1 MKTTIDIP
9 EPLYKEA
16 KIGAIRRGLSL
27 KDLVLS
33 ALQRELHP
41 ETSESPSIHASS
53 PKRYRKDPGGWPVL
67 KRKKGDDTIVTEDFI
82 EKLREDEGI

>member
-33 ALQRELHP
+33 ALRRELHP
-41 ETSESPSIHASS
+41 EISS
-53 PKRYRKDPGGWPVL
+53 STNMRVSKQKRYKEDSGGWPVL
-67 KRKKGDDTIVTEDFI
+67 KRRKGDDSVVNEGII
-82 EKLREDEGI
+82 EKLRDGEEI